1 MFVKG
6 IAQIRNYVQVFR
18 FLDLL
23 PIEKGLLMYTPESFV
38 LEAYNTSLIII
49 LYLLKKCKS
58 FSFFVN
64 LPNFVKSS
72 NTHSSDNKHSNKT
85 RYHYERLEY
94 ICPNHSFKST
104 LNIQAAKSHLY
115 LLIKLSILKCV
126 HMSIHKN

>member
-1 MFVKG
+1 
-6 IAQIRNYVQVFR
+6 
-18 FLDLL
+18 
-23 PIEKGLLMYTPESFV
+23 MYTPESFV
-38 LEAYNTSLIII
+38 LEAYNTSLIIM

-115 LLIKLSILKCV
+115 LLIKLSILKCAICQFIKIDI
-126 HMSIHKN
+126 SEISSFWNRFILRY